1 MFINAK
7 VINGQNLVANGKKFK
22 KTYRLRR
29 KNDRLRHLRLFC
41 ENSDKMNL
49 VNRDDKNNLGDIYM
63 NTKTFQQ
70 FDTMTTEALVC
81 IEGGNQVFAGGG
93 GKLKP
98 DQPWWTKVDWCSIAS
113 GVNGG
118 MIVC

>member
-29 KNDRLRHLRLFC
+29 KNDCLRHLRLFGKI
-41 ENSDKMNL
+41 SDKMNL

-63 NTKTFQQ
+63 NIKMFEQ
-70 FDTMTTEALVC
+70 FDTMTTEALVR
-81 IEGGNQVFAGGG
+81 IEG
-93 GKLKP
+93 
-98 DQPWWTKVDWCSIAS
+98 
-113 GVNGG
+113 
-118 MIVC
+118 

>member
-1 MFINAK
+1 
-7 VINGQNLVANGKKFK
+7 
-22 KTYRLRR
+22 
-29 KNDRLRHLRLFC
+29 
-41 ENSDKMNL
+41 MNL

-63 NTKTFQQ
+63 NIKTFEQ
-70 FDTMTTEALVC
+70 FDTMTTEALVR